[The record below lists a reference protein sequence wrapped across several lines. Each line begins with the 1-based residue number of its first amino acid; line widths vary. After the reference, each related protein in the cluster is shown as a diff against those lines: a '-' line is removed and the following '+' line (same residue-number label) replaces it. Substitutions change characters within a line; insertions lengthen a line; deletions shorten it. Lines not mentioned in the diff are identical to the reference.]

1 MQYSF
6 AYMYFMMQ
14 ELKPFD
20 LGEFWSLMDTN
31 QDGCVGPIRQ
41 SREAAEGLTR
51 MGAH

>member
-20 LGEFWSLMDTN
+20 LGEFWALMDTN
-31 QDGCVGPIRQ
+31 QDGYAVGAR
-41 SREAAEGLTR
+41 RGEGW
-51 MGAH
+51 GNGD